1 MFRFEAYQSR
11 GSDDE
16 EDEERPF
23 GGQVFVHGKDDP
35 LGKCANQFT
44 KIAKPNRATTTFEM
58 KKNISWEKRHSFK
71 VLPNQTWPLVA
82 LRDWAGSIV
91 GVLDE
96 PYLS

>member
-1 MFRFEAYQSR
+1 VICQTLKTKYLFIYLWFRFEAYQSR

-44 KIAKPNRATTTFEM
+44 KNCQTKPSNGAAMTTY
-58 KKNISWEKRHSFK
+58 
-71 VLPNQTWPLVA
+71 Q
-82 LRDWAGSIV
+82 
-91 GVLDE
+91 
-96 PYLS
+96 

>member
-1 MFRFEAYQSR
+1 LFIYLFIYFWFRFEAYQSR

-44 KIAKPNRATTTFEM
+44 KIAKPNQATA
-58 KKNISWEKRHSFK
+58 
-71 VLPNQTWPLVA
+71 QQ
-82 LRDWAGSIV
+82 
-91 GVLDE
+91 
-96 PYLS
+96 

>member
-1 MFRFEAYQSR
+1 MKLLDDYYLFIYSFIYLFIYFWFRFEAYQSR

-44 KIAKPNRATTTFEM
+44 
-58 KKNISWEKRHSFK
+58 
-71 VLPNQTWPLVA
+71 
-82 LRDWAGSIV
+82 
-91 GVLDE
+91 
-96 PYLS
+96 